1 MSDPTKKSI
10 IINQSFLSGS
20 NKGMSS
26 SGNNKLSKKNR
37 AKLSDEII
45 KPNKLKKM
53 LLDKINAKRK
63 AEQTSATS
71 SITAS
76 ASNTNTDINISKE
89 SKIFSSE
96 FKKSMDFL
104 DNYINTKNQNPKIKR
119 ANDNPQSKTLKRQ
132 NIGSGSLTTDILKSL
147 QNSKHSQQQP
157 QQPLQQQR
165 NPSPI
170 YTPTMLHPNFV
181 TQPQIVTPSIN
192 IRAPSPNIHAPIF
205 QKIQLQIPAQSHY
218 TAAAP
223 THTHTHPKINF
234 ELGKSSPGN
243 MIYTELPPELQPT
256 VAPIHTNT
264 FIDTNIMP
272 NSITLN
278 APTTHIT
285 GEIQEI
291 QEIIN
296 NQETDY
302 EDSYKNNN
310 DDANDD
316 IIGKTSL
323 TTSTTTFSPVKLFDD
338 APYGCLKNG
347 KKPTFRAYNKTI
359 KHNFRF
365 NDDSNNENPHTER
378 QSKLKELQDKHKRKS
393 SLNTEHNEHSEHN
406 EHNEHSEHNEHNEH
420 NEHSEHNDVDSET
433 GDDKSHN
440 KTQHISRTKLRRHLR
455 KTITKKFKLGKQGD
469 MVGVLIKNNDTR
481 KNIQREHGL
490 LKNKKLSDVKKYLVE
505 KNLIKIGS
513 MAPPNIV
520 RKIYEDAML
529 TGEIENI
536 GKGVILHNFLEDKK
550 SW

>member
-20 NKGMSS
+20 NKNTSS
-26 SGNNKLSKKNR
+26 PGNNKLSKKNR
-37 AKLSDEII
+37 PKISDEII
-45 KPNKLKKM
+45 KPNKLKKI

-63 AEQTSATS
+63 ADQTSAS
-71 SITAS
+71 SAIAS
-76 ASNTNTDINISKE
+76 VNNNVNIDISKE
-89 SKIFSSE
+89 SKIFSNE

-119 ANDNPQSKTLKRQ
+119 ANDNLQSKTLKRQ
-132 NIGSGSLTTDILKSL
+132 NIGSGNLTTDILKSI
-147 QNSKHSQQQP
+147 QNSKHSSPPQP
-157 QQPLQQQR
+157 QR
-165 NPSPI
+165 YPSPV
-170 YTPTMLHPNFV
+170 YSPTVIQSQPALR
-181 TQPQIVTPSIN
+181 PQIVIPNIN
-192 IRAPSPNIHAPIF
+192 VRAPSPSAHIPAPVF
-205 QKIQLQIPAQSHY
+205 QKIQLQLPQPHVTTPRSSHSASIIPTQ
-218 TAAAP
+218 P
-223 THTHTHPKINF
+223 RINL
-234 ELGKSSPGN
+234 EIGKNSTEN

-256 VAPIHTNT
+256 VPS
-264 FIDTNIMP
+264 FQDMNIMP
-272 NSITLN
+272 NMPS
-278 APTTHIT
+278 APIM
-285 GEIQEI
+285 GEMQEM

-296 NQETDY
+296 NQELGYDIENDY
-302 EDSYKNNN
+302 NDNDNN
-310 DDANDD
+310 D
-316 IIGKTSL
+316 ITGKTSL
-323 TTSTTTFSPVKLFDD
+323 VTSSSTFSPVKLFDD

-359 KHNFRF
+359 KHNLRF
-365 NDDSNNENPHTER
+365 NDNNDIDNNNNNNNNTPHTER
-378 QSKLKELQDKHKRKS
+378 QTKLKELQDKHKRKS
-393 SLNTEHNEHSEHN
+393 SLSADISNGHLRDDNDGDGDGDGYDNNEESL
-406 EHNEHSEHNEHNEH
+406 
-420 NEHSEHNDVDSET
+420 
-433 GDDKSHN
+433 GDDASHN
-440 KTQHISRTKLRRHLR
+440 KTKHMSRTKIRRRLR

-469 MVGVLIKNNDTR
+469 IVGVLIKNNDTR

>member
-20 NKGMSS
+20 NKNTSS
-26 SGNNKLSKKNR
+26 PGNNKLSKKNR
-37 AKLSDEII
+37 PKISDEII
-45 KPNKLKKM
+45 KPNKLKKI

-63 AEQTSATS
+63 ADQTSAS
-71 SITAS
+71 SAIAS
-76 ASNTNTDINISKE
+76 VNNNVNIDISKE
-89 SKIFSSE
+89 SKIFSNE

-119 ANDNPQSKTLKRQ
+119 ANDNLQSKTLKRQ
-132 NIGSGSLTTDILKSL
+132 NIGSGNLTTDILKSI
-147 QNSKHSQQQP
+147 QNSKHSSPPQP
-157 QQPLQQQR
+157 QR
-165 NPSPI
+165 YPSPV
-170 YTPTMLHPNFV
+170 YSPTVIQSQPAFR
-181 TQPQIVTPSIN
+181 PQIVIPNIN
-192 IRAPSPNIHAPIF
+192 VRAPSPSAHIPAPVF
-205 QKIQLQIPAQSHY
+205 QKIQLQLPQPHVTTPRSSHSASIIPTQ
-218 TAAAP
+218 P
-223 THTHTHPKINF
+223 RINL
-234 ELGKSSPGN
+234 EIGKNSTEN

-256 VAPIHTNT
+256 VPSFQDMNIMSNMSNMSNMPSAPI
-264 FIDTNIMP
+264 M
-272 NSITLN
+272 
-278 APTTHIT
+278 
-285 GEIQEI
+285 GEMQEMQEM

-296 NQETDY
+296 NQELGYDIENDY
-302 EDSYKNNN
+302 NDNDNN
-310 DDANDD
+310 D
-316 IIGKTSL
+316 ITGKTSL
-323 TTSTTTFSPVKLFDD
+323 VTSSSTFSPVKLFDD

-359 KHNFRF
+359 KHNLRF
-365 NDDSNNENPHTER
+365 NDNNDIDNNNNNNNNTPHTER
-378 QSKLKELQDKHKRKS
+378 QTKLKELQDKHKRKS
-393 SLNTEHNEHSEHN
+393 SLSADISNGHLRDD
-406 EHNEHSEHNEHNEH
+406 
-420 NEHSEHNDVDSET
+420 NDGDGD
-433 GDDKSHN
+433 GDDGDEGAIGDDASHN
-440 KTQHISRTKLRRHLR
+440 KTKHMSRTKIRRRLR

-469 MVGVLIKNNDTR
+469 IVGVLIKNNDTR

>member
-26 SGNNKLSKKNR
+26 SGNNNLSKKNR

-71 SITAS
+71 AIGA
-76 ASNTNTDINISKE
+76 AAANTNTDINISKE

-104 DNYINTKNQNPKIKR
+104 DNYINAKNQNPKIKR

-147 QNSKHSQQQP
+147 QNSKHSQQQSP
-157 QQPLQQQR
+157 QQQQR

-170 YTPTMLHPNFV
+170 YTPTMLHNNFV
-181 TQPQIVTPSIN
+181 TQPQIVSPSIN

-218 TAAAP
+218 TSAAP
-223 THTHTHPKINF
+223 THTPTHPKINF
-234 ELGKSSPGN
+234 EIGKSSPGN

-256 VAPIHTNT
+256 VAPIRTNT

-272 NSITLN
+272 NSMTLN
-278 APTTHIT
+278 APATHIT

-302 EDSYKNNN
+302 EDSYDNNN
-310 DDANDD
+310 DPNDD

-365 NDDSNNENPHTER
+365 DDDSNNENPHTER

-393 SLNTEHNEHSEHN
+393 SLNNDHTEDTKHSEHMDI
-406 EHNEHSEHNEHNEH
+406 S
-420 NEHSEHNDVDSET
+420 SHNDVDSET

-469 MVGVLIKNNDTR
+469 IVGVLIKNNDTR

-505 KNLIKIGS
+505 QNLIKIGS

>member
-20 NKGMSS
+20 NKNTSS
-26 SGNNKLSKKNR
+26 PGNNKLSKKNR
-37 AKLSDEII
+37 PKISDEII
-45 KPNKLKKM
+45 KPNKLKKI

-63 AEQTSATS
+63 AEQTSAS
-71 SITAS
+71 SAIAS
-76 ASNTNTDINISKE
+76 ANNNINNNVNNNVNIDISKE
-89 SKIFSSE
+89 SKIFSNE

-119 ANDNPQSKTLKRQ
+119 ANDNLQSKTLKRQ
-132 NIGSGSLTTDILKSL
+132 NIGSGNLTTDILKSI
-147 QNSKHSQQQP
+147 QNSKHSSPPQPPQPPQP
-157 QQPLQQQR
+157 QR
-165 NPSPI
+165 FPSPV
-170 YTPTMLHPNFV
+170 YTPTV
-181 TQPQIVTPSIN
+181 IQSQQTSRPQIVIPNIN
-192 IRAPSPNIHAPIF
+192 VRAPSPSAHIPAPVF
-205 QKIQLQIPAQSHY
+205 QKIQLQLPQPHVTTPRSSHS
-218 TAAAP
+218 ASII
-223 THTHTHPKINF
+223 HTQPRINL
-234 ELGKSSPGN
+234 EIGKNSTEN

-256 VAPIHTNT
+256 VPS
-264 FIDTNIMP
+264 FQDMNIMP
-272 NSITLN
+272 NMPS
-278 APTTHIT
+278 APIM
-285 GEIQEI
+285 GEMGEMQEM

-296 NQETDY
+296 NQELGYDI
-302 EDSYKNNN
+302 EDEYN
-310 DDANDD
+310 DND
-316 IIGKTSL
+316 ITGKTSL
-323 TTSTTTFSPVKLFDD
+323 VTSSSTFSPVKLFDD

-359 KHNFRF
+359 KHNLRF
-365 NDDSNNENPHTER
+365 NDNDNNDNNNNPPHTER
-378 QSKLKELQDKHKRKS
+378 QTKLKELQDKHKRKS
-393 SLNTEHNEHSEHN
+393 SLSSDTSNGHLRDNDNDNDNDDNDNEGAL
-406 EHNEHSEHNEHNEH
+406 
-420 NEHSEHNDVDSET
+420 
-433 GDDKSHN
+433 GDDASHN
-440 KTQHISRTKLRRHLR
+440 KTQHISRTKIRRRLR

-469 MVGVLIKNNDTR
+469 IVGVLIKNNDTR